1 MTQNYTSQRPALAD
15 RKFTSPAVEKTL
27 QAVKAQIADP
37 ELAWLFE
44 NCYPNTLDTTVRFRP
59 DGGEGGGPDTFVIT
73 GDIDAMWLRDSTAQ
87 VWPFLPL
94 VGQDPQLQQ
103 LFAGVIRR
111 QCTCILY
118 DPYANAFM
126 GSPEEKTQWV
136 SDHAQMLP
144 GIHER
149 KWEIDSLC
157 YPLRLA
163 HGYWMQTRDASPM
176 DARWEQAMALV
187 LQTFRQQQRRE
198 GDGPYYFHR
207 DEPGEPRTSR
217 SPSGEPIPDFGPPV
231 QPNGLICSRFRP
243 SDDAVTYQ
251 YLIPSNFFAAAA
263 LRQMAELLREVRH
276 NAEMAAEADALAD
289 EVSAAL
295 AQHARAEHP
304 DFGTIYPYEMDGRG
318 GVLLMDDANVPSLLS
333 LPYLGA
339 CDPADPVYQAT
350 RRFVWSCSEP
360 VVCGRASTPA
370 SAARIPGPNT
380 IWPIALSMYALT
392 SSSETEVAAVIAA
405 LKATHAGTGFMHES
419 FDASNPDNFSRTWFA
434 WANSLFGEMIVQ
446 TAARFPHLL
455 G

>member
-1 MTQNYTSQRPALAD
+1 MTQTFTSQRPPLSE
-15 RKFTSPAVEKTL
+15 RRFTSPAVEETL
-27 QAVKAQIADP
+27 QAVKNQIADP

-44 NCYPNTLDTTVRFRP
+44 NCYPNTLDTTVHFQP
-59 DGGEGGGPDTFVIT
+59 NGGEGGGPDTFVIT

-94 VGQDPQLQQ
+94 VTQDPQLQQ

-111 QCTCILY
+111 QCICILY

-126 GSPEEKTQWV
+126 ADPEEKTQWV
-136 SDHAQMLP
+136 SDHTQMLP

-163 HGYWMQTRDASPM
+163 HGYWTQTGDASPF
-176 DARWEQAMALV
+176 DATWEQAMTLIM
-187 LQTFRQQQRRE
+187 QTFREQQRKN
-198 GDGPYYFHR
+198 GTGPYFFHR
-207 DEPGEPRTSR
+207 DERGEPLTSR
-217 SPSGEPIPDFGPPV
+217 SASGEPVPDFGPPV
-231 QPNGLICSRFRP
+231 EPNGLICSRFRP
-243 SDDAVTYQ
+243 SDDAVTFQ

-263 LRQMAELLREVRH
+263 LRQMAILLRDVRQ
-276 NAEMAAEADALAD
+276 NEILAAQADALAD

-295 AQHARAEHP
+295 AHHARAEHP
-304 DFGTIYPYEMDGRG
+304 DYGAIYPYEMDGLG
-318 GVLLMDDANVPSLLS
+318 GILLMDDANVPSLLS

-339 CDPADPVYQAT
+339 CAPADPIYLAT
-350 RRFVWSCSEP
+350 RRFVWS
-360 VVCGRASTPA
+360 RANPWFAEGKYAGIGSPHT
-370 SAARIPGPNT
+370 GPST

-392 SSSETEVAAVIAA
+392 STSEAEVAHVIAT

-419 FDASNPDNFSRTWFA
+419 FRADNPADFSRTWFA

>member
-1 MTQNYTSQRPALAD
+1 MPQTFTSRRPAPAD
-15 RKFTSPAVEKTL
+15 RKFTSPAVEETL
-27 QAVKAQIADP
+27 QRVKSQIADP

-44 NCYPNTLDTTVRFRP
+44 NCYPNTLDTTVQFSP
-59 DGGEGGGPDTFVIT
+59 DGGEDGGPDTFVIT

-94 VGQDPQLQQ
+94 VSVDPRLMQ

-111 QCTCILY
+111 QCVCILY

-126 GSPEEKTQWV
+126 ADPEEKTQWV
-136 SDHAQMLP
+136 SDQTLMLP

-157 YPLRLA
+157 YPIRLA
-163 HGYWMQTRDASPM
+163 HGYWKATGDATPF
-176 DARWEQAMALV
+176 DAQWEQAMALV
-187 LQTFRQQQRRE
+187 LQTFREQQRKD
-198 GDGPYYFHR
+198 GTGPYFFHR
-207 DEPGEPRTSR
+207 NERGEPLTSR
-217 SPSGEPIPDFGPPV
+217 SGSSEPVPDFGSPV

-243 SDDAVTYQ
+243 SDDATTFQ
-251 YLIPSNFFAAAA
+251 YLIPSNFFAVAA
-263 LRQMAELLREVRH
+263 LRQMGELINVLGRSPALAE
-276 NAEMAAEADALAD
+276 EAGALAD
-289 EVSAAL
+289 EVAAAL
-295 AQHARAEHP
+295 AQFARVEQP
-304 DFGTIYPYEMDGRG
+304 DYGTIYPYEIDGRG

-339 CDPADPVYQAT
+339 CDPADPIYLAT
-350 RRFVWSCSEP
+350 RRFIWSKVNPWFAEGKYAGIGSP
-360 VVCGRASTPA
+360 HT
-370 SAARIPGPNT
+370 GPNT

-392 SSSETEVAAVIAA
+392 STSETEVAHVIAT

-419 FDASNPDNFSRTWFA
+419 FHADDPMDFSRTWFA

-446 TAARFPHLL
+446 TAERFPHLL

>member
-1 MTQNYTSQRPALAD
+1 MPQTFTSRRPAPAD
-15 RKFTSPAVEKTL
+15 RKFTSPAVEETL
-27 QAVKAQIADP
+27 QRVKSQIADP

-94 VGQDPQLQQ
+94 VTQDPRLQQ

-111 QCTCILY
+111 QCVCILY

-126 GSPEEKTQWV
+126 ANPEEKTQWV
-136 SDHAQMLP
+136 SDHALMLP

-157 YPLRLA
+157 YPIRLA
-163 HGYWMQTRDASPM
+163 HGYWTQTGDASPF
-176 DARWEQAMALV
+176 DAQWEQAMALI
-187 LQTFRQQQRRE
+187 LQTFREQQRKD
-198 GDGPYYFHR
+198 GDGPYFFHR
-207 DEPGEPRTSR
+207 DEPGEPLTSR
-217 SPSGEPIPDFGPPV
+217 SATGEPVPDYGSSV

-243 SDDAVTYQ
+243 SDDATTFQ

-263 LRQMAELLREVRH
+263 LRQMATLLRDARQ
-276 NAEMAAEADALAD
+276 NTGLAAQANALAE
-289 EVSAAL
+289 EVAAAL
-295 AQHARAEHP
+295 AAHARTEHP
-304 DFGTIYPYEMDGRG
+304 EYGTIYPYEMDGMG

-339 CDPADPVYQAT
+339 CDTADPIYQAT
-350 RRFVWSCSEP
+350 RRFVWSKANPWFSEDKYAGIGSP
-360 VVCGRASTPA
+360 HTGL
-370 SAARIPGPNT
+370 NT

-392 SSSETEVAAVIAA
+392 STSETEVAQVIAT

-419 FDASNPDNFSRTWFA
+419 FYADNPNRFSRTWFA

-446 TAARFPHLL
+446 TAAHFPHLL
-455 G
+455 R

>member
-1 MTQNYTSQRPALAD
+1 MTEPFISQRPAPAD
-15 RKFTSPAVEKTL
+15 RNFTSPAVEETL
-27 QAVKAQIADP
+27 QRVKAQIADP

-94 VGQDPQLQQ
+94 VTQDLQLRQ
-103 LFAGVIRR
+103 LFTGVIRR
-111 QCTCILY
+111 QCVCILY

-136 SDHAQMLP
+136 SDHALMLP

-163 HGYWMQTRDASPM
+163 HGYWTQTGDAAPF
-176 DARWEQAMALV
+176 DAQWEQAMALI
-187 LQTFRQQQRRE
+187 LQTFREQQRKN

-207 DEPGEPRTSR
+207 DEPGEPPSSR
-217 SPSGEPIPDFGPPV
+217 SPSGEPVPDFGPPV

-251 YLIPSNFFAAAA
+251 YLIPSNFFAVAA
-263 LRQMAELLREVRH
+263 LRQMATLLRDVKH
-276 NAEMAAEADALAD
+276 NAELAAEADALAD

-295 AQHARAEHP
+295 AQHARIEQEG
-304 DFGTIYPYEMDGRG
+304 FGTIYPYEMDGRG

-339 CDPADPVYQAT
+339 CAPDDPLYQAT
-350 RRFVWSCSEP
+350 RRFVWSAANPWFAS
-360 VVCGRASTPA
+360 GRYAGIGSPHTG
-370 SAARIPGPNT
+370 RGT

-392 SSSETEVAAVIAA
+392 STSEAEVAEVIAT

-419 FDASNPDNFSRTWFA
+419 FDADDPSRFSRTWFA

-455 G
+455 R

>member
-1 MTQNYTSQRPALAD
+1 MTARFVSKRPAPAD
-15 RKFTSPAVEKTL
+15 RKFTSPAVEETL

-44 NCYPNTLDTTVRFRP
+44 NCYPNTLDTTVQFSP

-94 VGQDPQLQQ
+94 ATKDPQLQQ

-111 QCTCILY
+111 QCVCILY

-136 SDHAQMLP
+136 SDHTRMLP

-163 HGYWMQTRDASPM
+163 HGYWMQTGDGSPL
-176 DARWEQAMALV
+176 DTQWEQAMALV

-207 DEPGEPRTSR
+207 DEPGEPVTSR
-217 SPSGEPIPDFGPPV
+217 SPAGEPVPNFGPPV

-263 LRQMAELLREVRH
+263 LRQMAELLREVRR
-276 NAEMAAEADALAD
+276 NAELAAEADALAD

-295 AQHARAEHP
+295 TQHARAEHSHY
-304 DFGTIYPYEMDGRG
+304 GAIYPYEMDSRG

-350 RRFVWSCSEP
+350 RRFVWS
-360 VVCGRASTPA
+360 
-370 SAARIPGPNT
+370 SANPWFAEGKYAGIGSPHTGPNT

-392 SSSETEVAAVIAA
+392 SSSQTEVAAVIAA

-419 FDASNPDNFSRTWFA
+419 FDADNPDNFSRTWFA